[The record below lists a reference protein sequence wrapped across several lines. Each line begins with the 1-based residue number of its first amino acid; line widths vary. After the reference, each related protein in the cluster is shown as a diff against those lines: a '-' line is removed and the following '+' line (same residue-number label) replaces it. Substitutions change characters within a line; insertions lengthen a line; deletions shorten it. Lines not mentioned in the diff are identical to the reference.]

1 MFGFA
6 ASPKFTVPCRSVFC
20 LDTDAERLKT
30 AKRFGGIPL
39 LVTGDDQ
46 ESAGAV
52 VCHD

>member
-6 ASPKFTVPCRSVFC
+6 ASPTFTVPCRSVFC